1 MSALATIPQS
11 RKTTLDVNIPLHGHT
26 DSEHDV
32 AELVSRLL
40 NEISEFDN
48 HSSHADILQSLAIT
62 TALRAAMADAAAQP
76 GVDFSLDLLDVEV
89 SSDYEVATYAS

>member
-1 MSALATIPQS
+1 MNTLATSPES

-32 AELVSRLL
+32 AELVGRLL

-48 HSSHADILQSLAIT
+48 QSSHADILQALTIT
-62 TALRAAMADAAAQP
+62 TNLRAAMADAAATP
-76 GVDFSLDLLDVEV
+76 GADFSLKLLDVEAG
-89 SSDYEVATYAS
+89 SDYEVATYAS